1 MNLKIFIDMTKRRC
15 VFAIMQLLFTKL
27 MLSDGVHIVHVLY
40 FKNIHDYLNI
50 KGMQNDHQ
58 RNTTTIS
65 QNYFYS
71 Y

>member
-1 MNLKIFIDMTKRRC
+1 MQHEFKDIYRC
-15 VFAIMQLLFTKL
+15 VFSIMQLLFTKL
-27 MLSDGVHIVHVLY
+27 MLSDGVHIVLFLY
-40 FKNIHDYLNI
+40 FKSSALIIYI

-58 RNTTTIS
+58 RNTTTTS